1 MNGGESTVKPVLVCG
16 DSWVIRQSM
25 SDQALKLDAAGRA
38 GPVPGR
44 FGNQRINDIPE
55 CQGKQE
61 AAADLW
67 KEEAFPVSHYPKN

>member
-1 MNGGESTVKPVLVCG
+1 VKPVLVCG

-38 GPVPGR
+38 VPVSGTFGR
-44 FGNQRINDIPE
+44 PERISDFPE
-55 CQGKQE
+55 YQNKKR
-61 AAADLW
+61 AAADLR